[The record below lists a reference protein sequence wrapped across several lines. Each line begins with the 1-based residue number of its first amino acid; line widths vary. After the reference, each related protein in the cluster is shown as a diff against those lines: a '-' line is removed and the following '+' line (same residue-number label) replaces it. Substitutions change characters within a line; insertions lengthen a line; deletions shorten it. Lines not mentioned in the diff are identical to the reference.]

1 MSATLPPGFQLDAPA
16 PAAALPP
23 GFRLDAPAEGL
34 PGPRRTWGDVPADM
48 MQNLPS
54 SAQRFYGGVVE
65 AVMDPLET
73 IKNFADLAAGGLRA
87 GARAVLPRGFTDAL
101 DRLDNPET
109 TARISGI
116 ANAVGGEYAKNY
128 GSAEGIRDK
137 IATDPVGFAADMSL
151 LLTGGGAGTGDC
163 VRAA

>member
-1 MSATLPPGFQLDAPA
+1 MGADAMSATLPPGFQLDAPAPAAPNA

-48 MQNLPS
+48 MQNLPV

-65 AVMDPLET
+65 AIMDPLET

-87 GARAVLPRGFTDAL
+87 GFCLPAAGRRRRKPARF
-101 DRLDNPET
+101 
-109 TARISGI
+109 ARRE
-116 ANAVGGEYAKNY
+116 V
-128 GSAEGIRDK
+128 
-137 IATDPVGFAADMSL
+137 
-151 LLTGGGAGTGDC
+151 
-163 VRAA
+163 